1 MGHIK
6 NMKKKPKSENFS
18 CINIIFKQI
27 DNISNNYLLLIVF
40 LKENLYYILWNLIF
54 NRNLYLL
61 FWFFSIC
68 NQYMPI
74 KYLKNGIKFLSIKQ
88 FYMWI

>member
-40 LKENLYYILWNLIF
+40 LKENLYYIL
-54 NRNLYLL
+54 
-61 FWFFSIC
+61 
-68 NQYMPI
+68 
-74 KYLKNGIKFLSIKQ
+74 
-88 FYMWI
+88 